1 MYKRHLGITAFHHIL
16 RDKRTQNIPLILAT
30 PGFLRPKVIW
40 SKEIEVL
47 QALTSTPP
55 AIKSEDLQS
64 LVHEIESVVEELD
77 NEAKSKHGKQKTI
90 PSSSGGSNW
99 VEEYLRMEDEDAS
112 DFTND
117 TIRRIEASAMS

>member
-1 MYKRHLGITAFHHIL
+1 M
-16 RDKRTQNIPLILAT
+16 
-30 PGFLRPKVIW
+30 IW
-40 SKEIEVL
+40 SKETEVL

-77 NEAKSKHGKQKTI
+77 NEAKSKRGKQKTV
-90 PSSSGGSNW
+90 PSSSGGSNC

>member
-1 MYKRHLGITAFHHIL
+1 M
-16 RDKRTQNIPLILAT
+16 
-30 PGFLRPKVIW
+30 IW
-40 SKEIEVL
+40 SKETEVL

-64 LVHEIESVVEELD
+64 LVHEIESVEELD
-77 NEAKSKHGKQKTI
+77 NEAKSKRGKQKTV
-90 PSSSGGSNW
+90 PSSSGGSNC

>member
-1 MYKRHLGITAFHHIL
+1 M
-16 RDKRTQNIPLILAT
+16 
-30 PGFLRPKVIW
+30 IW

-64 LVHEIESVVEELD
+64 LVHEIESVEELD
-77 NEAKSKHGKQKTI
+77 NEAKSKRGKQKTV
-90 PSSSGGSNW
+90 PSSSGGSNC